1 MILHNEPSFLIYFGD
16 KGDRCVK
23 TTKNY
28 SFTAFKNIQQ
38 AIPNMEKLV
47 FLKQE
52 HGVEGISL
60 KDFSSIPTEI
70 TLFKH
75 KGDFIVTN
83 LRQVGIGI
91 LTADCLPL
99 IFYDPVKH
107 VVSVVH
113 VGWQGSVHGIVQVV
127 VNKMKHD
134 FGTSPTDLIAYLG
147 PCAKVCCYVVEDDFL
162 ENLEDSE
169 FTEQVIFKR
178 DNKTFF
184 NLPRFIKLQLL
195 DLGVKQENIRKQ
207 YNSCTICDERFHSYR
222 RDKKT
227 KYRQATVVV
236 LK

>member
-38 AIPNMEKLV
+38 AIPNLKKLV

-52 HGVEGISL
+52 HGIEGVSL
-60 KDFSSIPTEI
+60 TDYSSIPTEV

-75 KGDFIVTN
+75 KGDFIITN

-113 VGWQGSVHGIVQVV
+113 VGWRSAVNGIVQVV
-127 VNKMKHD
+127 INKMKGE
-134 FGTSPTDLIAYLG
+134 FGTNPADLLAYFG
-147 PCAKVCCYVVEDDFL
+147 PSAKVCCYEVEDDFL
-162 ENLEDSE
+162 EHLEGSE
-169 FTEQVIFKR
+169 FIEQVIFKR
-178 DNKTFF
+178 DEKIFF
-184 NLPRFIKLQLL
+184 NLPRFVRLLLL
-195 DLGVKQENIRKQ
+195 DLGFKQEHIRKQ
-207 YNSCTICDERFHSYR
+207 YNSCTICDERFHSCR